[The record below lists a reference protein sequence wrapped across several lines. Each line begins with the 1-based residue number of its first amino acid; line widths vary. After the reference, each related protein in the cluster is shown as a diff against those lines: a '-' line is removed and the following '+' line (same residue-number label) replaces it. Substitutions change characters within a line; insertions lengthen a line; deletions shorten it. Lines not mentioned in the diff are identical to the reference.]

1 MTTREN
7 TAKLSRRICVA
18 PMMERTDRHD
28 RVFLRLISGRTL
40 LYSEMISTGAI
51 VRGGRADLLAFD
63 PSEHP
68 VALQV
73 GGADAAELAECARMA
88 AAFGYDEINLNVGCP
103 SDRVQ
108 NARFG
113 ACLMAEP
120 ALVAAGVRAMGAAG
134 PLPVTVKCRIGIDER
149 ETFADLCDFARQ
161 VADAGCAALIV
172 HARKAWLKGL
182 SPRENREVPPLRYD
196 VVYRLK
202 DAMPDLEIVINGG
215 VTDLDAA
222 AGHLARVDGV
232 MIGRAAYENPY
243 LLAGVDRR
251 FFGEAGP
258 VPSREAVVEALLPY
272 IARHCA
278 RGIPLSQIT
287 RHILGLFNGRPGARA
302 WRRTLS
308 ETARLRDAGPDVV
321 RQALDQVRTAGAP
334 PRLGE
339 YGALRLEGVED
350 EREGHVVGN
359 VL

>member
-1 MTTREN
+1 MTKREN
-7 TAKLSRRICVA
+7 ATEPDRRISVA

-28 RVFLRLISGRTL
+28 RVFLRLISGRAL

-51 VRGGRADLLAFD
+51 VHGGRTDLLAFD
-63 PSEHP
+63 PTEHP

-73 GGADAAELAECARMA
+73 GGADPAELAECAQIA

-120 ALVAAGVRAMGAAG
+120 ALVATGVRAMDAAA
-134 PLPVTVKCRIGIDER
+134 PIPVTVKCRIGIDER
-149 ETFADLCDFARQ
+149 ESFAELYDFANQ
-161 VADAGCAALIV
+161 VADAGCASLIV

-202 DAMPDLEIVINGG
+202 DSMPDLEIVINGG
-215 VTDLDAA
+215 VTDLDAV
-222 AGHLARVDGV
+222 AGHLAHVDGV

-243 LLAGVDRR
+243 LLAEVDRR
-251 FFGEAGP
+251 FFGGAHP

-272 IARHCA
+272 IDRQCA
-278 RGIPLSQIT
+278 RGVPLSHIT
-287 RHILGLFNGRPGARA
+287 RHILGLFNGQPGARA
-302 WRRTLS
+302 WRRTLG
-308 ETARLRDAGPDVV
+308 ETARLPNAGPEVV
-321 RQALDQVRTAGAP
+321 RQAIDQVCAARAS
-334 PRLGE
+334 LFIE
-339 YGALRLEGVED
+339 GALRLEGMED
-350 EREGHVVGN
+350 ERERHIVGN
-359 VL
+359 IL